1 MVTSPLQQSNVEQLS
16 AAALLSASWVNMVL
30 FGVELVLCAY
40 CLGWRCHFPDDKVT
54 LRLPNTPVLNGDSPW
69 VKKQAPKST
78 SIGSKWFILVALL
91 NDTLCT
97 VALCLDTY
105 YIVRQ
110 ASETSMISNNRL
122 WPTAVWI
129 FTTSF
134 ATTLE
139 QTYFLYRYWTISKN
153 RIITSMLA
161 ALILCNFFFIFVI
174 DAGFIPTS
182 NNMLVLQKFDA
193 PFVSA
198 AIITIVDISL
208 SLVLVW
214 KLKSV
219 KTTRLPT
226 QRLLRKICIFVVGYG
241 AITAV
246 SSALML
252 VMWAVN
258 VNGYLSIVYCLGR
271 IYSLTVL
278 CNFLFVSGW
287 RDEAATAHLNDGFTS
302 DLTGKAN
309 RLSGVLEELPQFK
322 FTSHPGIELMNH
334 NPPLYR
340 TQPSSIQL
348 NTITQKD
355 VVAPS
360 FSVDTL

>member
-1 MVTSPLQQSNVEQLS
+1 MVASPLQQSNVEQLS

-30 FGVELVLCAY
+30 FGVELVL
-40 CLGWRCHFPDDKVT
+40 
-54 LRLPNTPVLNGDSPW
+54 LPNTPVLNGDSPW

-258 VNGYLSIVYCLGR
+258 VNGTFMESFYVRRRTLIVNLG
-271 IYSLTVL
+271 Y
-278 CNFLFVSGW
+278 
-287 RDEAATAHLNDGFTS
+287 
-302 DLTGKAN
+302 
-309 RLSGVLEELPQFK
+309 RLSVDRLLSGTHLFTYCPVQFPLRIRLAGRSRHRSLERWF
-322 FTSHPGIELMNH
+322 H
-334 NPPLYR
+334 NRPHR
-340 TQPSSIQL
+340 EGQP
-348 NTITQKD
+348 
-355 VVAPS
+355 A
-360 FSVDTL
+360 